1 MIYSSVNRGLYN
13 ETTVKLIL
21 FFNKLWKSY
30 TMEAFQSYFIRKRKV
45 QDNQTVIKTLT
56 IQCVMRAMDSILQY
70 DDIRNRIVFQKF
82 PKLENAC
89 CKMKTNELFDI
100 SQNQY
105 AFTDET
111 DKSGCDIMNDLNDIQ
126 GVIVIPIKMSD
137 IHQYIII
144 DKTMMELYIIDSSDQ
159 KKQATNPCNILAK
172 FFRHHGYHTNSVLL
186 SNSTAIASGE
196 CNPFSHSW
204 SLMLLMEALDQLHGP
219 MKCIGVYHHPQTRT
233 DHIKYTNLLDFYKSI
248 VKNHTTLQYDLHSS
262 FIASVNHYK
271 KHIVTNGGQK
281 IFEHI
286 MDVSPVEIILSMT
299 LDDIILA
306 IQSNK

>member
-1 MIYSSVNRGLYN
+1 
-13 ETTVKLIL
+13 
-21 FFNKLWKSY
+21 
-30 TMEAFQSYFIRKRKV
+30 MEAFQSYFTRKREV
-45 QDNQTVIKTLT
+45 QCNQTVINTLT
-56 IQCVMRAMDSILQY
+56 IQCVMRAMCSILQY

-82 PKLENAC
+82 PKLENAS
-89 CKMKTNELFDI
+89 CKLKTKDLFDL

-111 DKSGCDIMNDLNDIQ
+111 DESGCEIMNALNEIQ
-126 GVIVIPIKMSD
+126 GVIVIPIKMSG

-186 SNSTAIASGE
+186 SNSTAIANG

-219 MKCIGVYHHPQTRT
+219 MKCIGIYHHPVTRP
-233 DHIKYTNLLDFYKSI
+233 DHVKYANLLNFYKGI
-248 VKNHTTLQYDLHSS
+248 VKNNSALHYDLQNS
-262 FIASVNHYK
+262 FIESVNHYK
-271 KHIVTNGGQK
+271 KHIVNHGGQK

-299 LDDIILA
+299 VDDIILVL
-306 IQSNK
+306 